1 MRSVGA
7 RDAAGGVRTSVGALD
22 PASVASFEPQ
32 SPDADANGIVPRP
45 NVSLEREL
53 VDLKVAEHSFGAN
66 LRVLQTQDAM
76 MSSLL
81 DILA

>member
-1 MRSVGA
+1 MASRWSTSTKTRSWGMP
-7 RDAAGGVRTSVGALD
+7 RSWSSAA
-22 PASVASFEPQ
+22 
-32 SPDADANGIVPRP
+32 DADGIVPRP
-45 NVSLEREL
+45 NVSLTDEL

-66 LRVLQTQDAM
+66 LRVLQTEDAM